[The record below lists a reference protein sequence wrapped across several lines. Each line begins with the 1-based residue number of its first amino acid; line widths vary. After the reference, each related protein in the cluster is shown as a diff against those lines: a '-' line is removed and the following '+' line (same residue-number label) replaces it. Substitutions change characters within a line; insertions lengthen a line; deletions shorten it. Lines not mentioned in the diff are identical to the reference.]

1 MQLECRVS
9 LHKVHRPLGCVAAS
23 CPPGG
28 AELLHTLA
36 LNNTRRLFSPAG
48 LRDTFGGSDALIV
61 HAGAADGYRRRT
73 MAHDRRSAYLTPP
86 PLLPSPPLPSPRLPS
101 PSLAVYLVP
110 LTLQRSPLPPAVAYE
125 LIIGAKHW
133 TAI

>member
-1 MQLECRVS
+1 MQS
-9 LHKVHRPLGCVAAS
+9 FSSQSAS
-23 CPPGG
+23 TAWLRGDEPPAGG

-73 MAHDRRSAYLTPP
+73 VAHDRRSAYLCPSPRPHFLLPP
-86 PLLPSPPLPSPRLPS
+86 PL